1 MSDFTKYASVLLD
14 VAIDKTLDYGIP
26 PELEASA
33 VRGMRVEVP
42 IRGRLVQGYIFELK
56 NTPEIAK
63 VHSIKRL
70 ISDSALIDD
79 QIFELGLWM
88 ARYYCTPIRQVFKAI
103 LPASVRKEGGH
114 KEQLFVMR
122 AKTREEIQLLCQ
134 EMREKNPAQVA
145 VLEQMLLAQKGILLT
160 ELLEKTGGTRSPVD
174 TLAKKGILK
183 VDIVRVDRSPLI
195 NEDYF
200 QTKAKI
206 LNENQAE
213 ALSKI
218 ETSLSSGTFTTH
230 LLHGITGSGKTEVY
244 LQAIDHALKMGKR
257 VIMLV
262 PEIALTPQTIE
273 RFRSRFEGEIAILHH
288 RLSQGERYDE
298 WHRIR
303 RGEANIVIGA
313 RSAIFSPV
321 PNLGLIIVDEEHEQ
335 SYKHSEEQPC
345 YQARDIAV
353 KRGSLA
359 NATVILGSATPSLE
373 SSYNARTGK
382 YILSVL
388 KSRADSASQP
398 KITIVDMKREFEI
411 AGGYTNFSEA
421 LLDAIKKRRDRG
433 EQTILFLNR
442 RGYHTTLFCKGCR
455 EAVTCKH
462 CDTTLTFHFSE
473 QQLSCHLC
481 GYTIAPPPRQCPKCN
496 SHDTM
501 KYRGVG
507 TEQIE
512 RSLHAILKD
521 IRTTRMD
528 ADTTKH
534 KGAHQKLLREFGTGK
549 ADVLIGTQMIAKGL
563 HFPEVTLVGVL
574 NADSS
579 LNIPDFRSS
588 ETAFQLLTQVAGRSG
603 RGVTAGEVIIQ
614 TCMPENE
621 IIAMAAKEDYYAF
634 YENEIAT
641 RELFKYPPFTRLVKV
656 SFSGVNEKNVKEYGE
671 KFRRDLIKRLP
682 EQYEIHPLNP
692 AGHAKVKDN
701 YRYQFL
707 VRGQSTLPM
716 SQALSATK
724 QHLGFNKEIRTHIDV
739 DPSSTFF

>member
-1 MSDFTKYASVLLD
+1 MNDFTKYAAVLLD
-14 VAIDKTLDYGIP
+14 VAIDKTLDYGL
-26 PELEASA
+26 PEDLAKSA

-56 NTPEIAK
+56 NEPEIAK
-63 VHSIKRL
+63 VQSVKRL
-70 ISDSALIDD
+70 ISDATLIDD
-79 QIFELGLWM
+79 QVFELGLWM

-103 LPASVRKEGGH
+103 LPASIRKEGGH

-122 AKTREEIQLLCQ
+122 AKTREEIQQLCIDL
-134 EMREKNPAQVA
+134 REKNPAQVA
-145 VLEQMLLAQKGILLT
+145 VMEEMLLAHKGMLLS
-160 ELLEKTGGTRSPVD
+160 ELLEKTKGSRSPVD

-183 VDIVRVDRSPLI
+183 VDIVRVDRSPLVNEEYFRTRAKTL
-195 NEDYF
+195 NED
-200 QTKAKI
+200 
-206 LNENQAE
+206 QAE
-213 ALSKI
+213 ALAKI
-218 ETSLSSGTFTTH
+218 EKSLSTNSFSTH

-244 LQAIDHALKMGKR
+244 LQAIDHTLRLGKK

-273 RFRSRFEGEIAILHH
+273 RFRARFEGEIAILHH
-288 RLSQGERYDE
+288 RLSHGERYDE

-335 SYKHSEEQPC
+335 SYKQNEEQPC

-353 KRGSLA
+353 KRGSIA

-373 SSYNARTGK
+373 STYNARVGK
-382 YILSVL
+382 YTLSIL
-388 KSRADSASQP
+388 KSRADVAKQP

-411 AGGYTNFSEA
+411 AGGYTNFSDV
-421 LLDAIKKRRDRG
+421 LLEGIKNRRDRG

-442 RGYHTTLFCKGCR
+442 RGYHTTLFCKGCS
-455 EAVTCKH
+455 EAISCKH
-462 CDTTLTFHFSE
+462 CDTTLTYHFGE
-473 QQLSCHLC
+473 QQLACHLC
-481 GYTIAPPPRQCPKCN
+481 GFTLSPPPKQCPKC
-496 SHDTM
+496 SSYDTM

-534 KGAHQKLLREFGTGK
+534 KGAHQRLLREFGTGK

-579 LNIPDFRSS
+579 LNIPDFRSA
-588 ETAFQLLTQVAGRSG
+588 ENAFQLLTQVAGRSG
-603 RGVTAGEVIIQ
+603 RGTLAGEVIIQ

-634 YENEIAT
+634 YESEIAS
-641 RELFKYPPFTRLVKV
+641 RELFKYPPFSRLVKV
-656 SFSGVNEKNVKEYGE
+656 SFSGTNEKMTREFGERFRKEV
-671 KFRRDLIKRLP
+671 IKRLP
-682 EQYEIHPLNP
+682 EENEIHPMNP
-692 AGHAKVKDN
+692 AGHAKVKDH

-707 VRGQSTLPM
+707 IKGPTIPAI
-716 SQALSATK
+716 SQALNAAK
-724 QHLGFNKEIRTHIDV
+724 QQIGFSKDVKTHIDV